1 MVASDF
7 NVLKD
12 CKMRV
17 RRGSTQASN
26 NGQGRLFKAQIKLSG
41 SSTHYVDNC
50 TKIGPNL
57 SYDLGAGGSKD
68 FSY

>member
-12 CKMRV
+12 CKI

-41 SSTHYVDNC
+41 SSTHHVDNY

-57 SYDLGAGGSKD
+57 GHNLGDGGSKN